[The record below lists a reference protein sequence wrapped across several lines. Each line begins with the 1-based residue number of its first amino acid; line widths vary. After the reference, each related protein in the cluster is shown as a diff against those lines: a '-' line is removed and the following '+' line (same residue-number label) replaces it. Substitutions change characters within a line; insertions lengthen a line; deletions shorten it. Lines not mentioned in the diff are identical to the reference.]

1 MDGFVSRLMD
11 SEWMDRLLSKLMGGI
26 VDCWMSRMVDEWID
40 RMSVSLISVS
50 LISSHLSLSIFPTTT
65 ISCLSHGRWWYLL
78 ILFIFEVQGYGGCF
92 VKSQM

>member
-11 SEWMDRLLSKLMGGI
+11 SAWMDRLLSKLMGEI

-50 LISSHLSLSIFPTTT
+50 LISSHLSLSIF
-65 ISCLSHGRWWYLL
+65 SYHDDFLSLTWSMVVPVDIIHLRSTGLW
-78 ILFIFEVQGYGGCF
+78 
-92 VKSQM
+92 